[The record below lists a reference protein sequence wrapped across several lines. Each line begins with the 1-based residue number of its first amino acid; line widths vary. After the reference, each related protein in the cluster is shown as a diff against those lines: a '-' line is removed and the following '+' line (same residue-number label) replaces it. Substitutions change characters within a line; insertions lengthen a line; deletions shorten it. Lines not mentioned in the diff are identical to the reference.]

1 MIERYRQIRGEQRR
15 ALYSECERYR
25 YLLEVRWNPDRGAE
39 FCQFVGLNPSTAT
52 ETSDDP
58 TLRRC
63 KSFAAGWGYGGV
75 LMTNAAAFRAT
86 DPQEMLSADEAIGAE
101 NTPEWIAALGC
112 DLVVCAWG
120 VWGDRCLDG
129 QCDAIRAALGH
140 RAHYL
145 RLTKSGSPAH
155 PLYLPKTLTPQPWGE
170 PGGAG

>member
-1 MIERYRQIRGEQRR
+1 VIECRRQIRAEQRR

-25 YLLEVRWNPDRGAE
+25 YLLEIIWQPEKPLV
-39 FCQFVGLNPSTAT
+39 QFVGLNPSTAT

-63 KSFAAGWGYGGV
+63 KRFAADWGYGGL

-86 DPQEMLSADEAIGAE
+86 DPQEMLSAEEAIGAE

-129 QCDAIRAALGH
+129 QCDAIRAALGR

-155 PLYLPKTLTPQPWGE
+155 PLYLPKTLRPQPWSS
-170 PGGAG
+170 PK